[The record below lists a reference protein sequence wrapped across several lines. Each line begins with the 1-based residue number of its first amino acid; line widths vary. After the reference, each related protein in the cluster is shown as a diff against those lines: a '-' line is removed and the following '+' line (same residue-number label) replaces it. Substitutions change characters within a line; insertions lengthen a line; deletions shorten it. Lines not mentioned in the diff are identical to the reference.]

1 MKQIISFEKE
11 IAFKTMIGEVT
22 SISLEHTLA
31 FQGPST
37 ISGDMIVSGTYKMTE
52 ASTLEEDFQY
62 AIPVDIMLTKELEE
76 DNRSIAIHNFTY
88 DIRNEDTLHLYID
101 VLVKGR
107 EVIEFEEEEEKVIE
121 PVREE
126 LPKIDI
132 DKEQVMEGQV
142 EDNTNDD
149 KEILTEKEVEESQKV
164 IDNIMS
170 TEKKEEVVIKEK
182 KEEPVIKNDSQEDK
196 KTTADTK
203 VMNSIFSAFA
213 NTEETYTTY
222 SVYLLREND
231 SIENIIENY
240 GVTREELSYYN
251 DLDNLNVGSKIIIP
265 TVKKDAATS

>member
-22 SISLEHTLA
+22 SISLEHTLS

-76 DNRSIAIHNFTY
+76 DNRSITIHNFTY

-107 EVIEFEEEEEKVIE
+107 EVIELEEDEEEVIE

-126 LPKIDI
+126 QPKIDEEQ
-132 DKEQVMEGQV
+132 KE
-142 EDNTNDD
+142 DTTNDN
-149 KEILTEKEVEESQKV
+149 KELLTDIEVEESQKV
-164 IDNIMS
+164 IDNI
-170 TEKKEEVVIKEK
+170 INADK
-182 KEEPVIKNDSQEDK
+182 KEEPVIKNDTQEEV
-196 KTTADTK
+196 KTTTDTK

-265 TVKKDAATS
+265 TVKKDATAS

>member
-22 SISLEHTLA
+22 SISLEHTLS

-37 ISGDMIVSGTYKMTE
+37 ISGDIIVSGTYKMTE
-52 ASTLEEDFQY
+52 ASTLEGDFQY

-76 DNRSIAIHNFTY
+76 DNRSIIIYNFTY

-107 EVIEFEEEEEKVIE
+107 EVIELEEDEEEVIE

-126 LPKIDI
+126 QPKID
-132 DKEQVMEGQV
+132 EEQV
-142 EDNTNDD
+142 EDTTNDN
-149 KEILTEKEVEESQKV
+149 KELLTDIEVEESQKV
-164 IDNIMS
+164 IDNIIN
-170 TEKKEEVVIKEK
+170 TDKKEEVVIEDK
-182 KEEPVIKNDSQEDK
+182 KEEPVIKNDTQEEV
-196 KTTADTK
+196 KTTTDTK

-265 TVKKDAATS
+265 TVKKDATAS

>member
-22 SISLEHTLA
+22 SISLEHTLS

-76 DNRSIAIHNFTY
+76 DNRSITIHNFTY

-107 EVIEFEEEEEKVIE
+107 EVIELEEDEEEVIE

-126 LPKIDI
+126 QPKIDEEQ
-132 DKEQVMEGQV
+132 KE
-142 EDNTNDD
+142 DTTNDN
-149 KEILTEKEVEESQKV
+149 KELLTDIEVEESQKV
-164 IDNIMS
+164 IDNIIN
-170 TEKKEEVVIKEK
+170 TDKKEEL
-182 KEEPVIKNDSQEDK
+182 
-196 KTTADTK
+196 
-203 VMNSIFSAFA
+203 MAFF
-213 NTEETYTTY
+213 
-222 SVYLLREND
+222 
-231 SIENIIENY
+231 
-240 GVTREELSYYN
+240 
-251 DLDNLNVGSKIIIP
+251 
-265 TVKKDAATS
+265 

>member
-22 SISLEHTLA
+22 SISLEHTLS

-76 DNRSIAIHNFTY
+76 DNRSITIHNFTY

-107 EVIEFEEEEEKVIE
+107 EVIELEEDEKEVIE

-126 LPKIDI
+126 QPKID
-132 DKEQVMEGQV
+132 EEQV
-142 EDNTNDD
+142 EDTTNDN
-149 KEILTEKEVEESQKV
+149 KELLTDIEVEESQKV
-164 IDNIMS
+164 IDNIIN
-170 TEKKEEVVIKEK
+170 TDK
-182 KEEPVIKNDSQEDK
+182 KEEPVIKNDTQEEI
-196 KTTADTK
+196 KTTTDTK

>member
-22 SISLEHTLA
+22 SISLEHTLS

-76 DNRSIAIHNFTY
+76 DNRSITIHNFTY

-107 EVIEFEEEEEKVIE
+107 EVIELEEDKEEVIE

-126 LPKIDI
+126 QPKID
-132 DKEQVMEGQV
+132 EEQV
-142 EDNTNDD
+142 EDTTNDN
-149 KEILTEKEVEESQKV
+149 KELLTDIEVEESQKV
-164 IDNIMS
+164 IDNIIN
-170 TEKKEEVVIKEK
+170 TDK
-182 KEEPVIKNDSQEDK
+182 KEEPVIKNDIQEEV
-196 KTTADTK
+196 KTTTDTK

>member
-107 EVIEFEEEEEKVIE
+107 EVIDLEEDKEEVIE

-126 LPKIDI
+126 QPKID
-132 DKEQVMEGQV
+132 EEQV
-142 EDNTNDD
+142 EDTTNDN
-149 KEILTEKEVEESQKV
+149 KELLTDIEVEESQKV
-164 IDNIMS
+164 IDNIIN
-170 TEKKEEVVIKEK
+170 TDK
-182 KEEPVIKNDSQEDK
+182 KEEPVIKNDIQEEV
-196 KTTADTK
+196 KTTTDTK

-265 TVKKDAATS
+265 TVKKDATAS

>member
-22 SISLEHTLA
+22 SISLEHTLS

-76 DNRSIAIHNFTY
+76 DNRSITIHNFTY

-107 EVIEFEEEEEKVIE
+107 EVIELEEDEEEVIE
-121 PVREE
+121 PVREDQ
-126 LPKIDI
+126 PKID
-132 DKEQVMEGQV
+132 EEQV
-142 EDNTNDD
+142 EDTTNDN
-149 KEILTEKEVEESQKV
+149 KELLTDIEVEESQKV
-164 IDNIMS
+164 IDNIIN
-170 TEKKEEVVIKEK
+170 TDK
-182 KEEPVIKNDSQEDK
+182 KEEPVIKNDTQEEV
-196 KTTADTK
+196 KTTTDTK

-265 TVKKDAATS
+265 TVKKDATAS

>member
-22 SISLEHTLA
+22 SISLEHTLS

-76 DNRSIAIHNFTY
+76 DNRSITIHNFTY

-101 VLVKGR
+101 ILVKGR
-107 EVIEFEEEEEKVIE
+107 EVIELEEDNEEVIE

-126 LPKIDI
+126 QPKIDEEQ
-132 DKEQVMEGQV
+132 KE
-142 EDNTNDD
+142 DTTNDN
-149 KEILTEKEVEESQKV
+149 KELLTDIEVEESQKV
-164 IDNIMS
+164 IDNIIN
-170 TEKKEEVVIKEK
+170 TDK
-182 KEEPVIKNDSQEDK
+182 KEEPVIKNDTQEEV
-196 KTTADTK
+196 KTTTDTK

>member
-22 SISLEHTLA
+22 SIYLEHTLS

-107 EVIEFEEEEEKVIE
+107 EVIELEEDEEEVIE

-126 LPKIDI
+126 QPKID
-132 DKEQVMEGQV
+132 EEQV
-142 EDNTNDD
+142 EDTTNDN
-149 KEILTEKEVEESQKV
+149 KVFLTDMEVEESQKV
-164 IDNIMS
+164 IDNIIN
-170 TEKKEEVVIKEK
+170 TDK
-182 KEEPVIKNDSQEDK
+182 KEEPVIKNDIQEEV
-196 KTTADTK
+196 KTTTDTK

-222 SVYLLREND
+222 SVYILREND

-265 TVKKDAATS
+265 TIKKDATAS

>member
-22 SISLEHTLA
+22 SISLEHTLS

-76 DNRSIAIHNFTY
+76 DNRSITIHNFTY

-107 EVIEFEEEEEKVIE
+107 EVIELEEDEEEVIE

-126 LPKIDI
+126 QPKIDEEQ
-132 DKEQVMEGQV
+132 KE
-142 EDNTNDD
+142 DTTNDN
-149 KEILTEKEVEESQKV
+149 KELLTDIEVEESQKV
-164 IDNIMS
+164 IDNIIN
-170 TEKKEEVVIKEK
+170 TDKKEEVVIEDK
-182 KEEPVIKNDSQEDK
+182 KEEPVIKNDTQEEI
-196 KTTADTK
+196 KTTTDTK

-265 TVKKDAATS
+265 TVKKDATAS

>member
-22 SISLEHTLA
+22 SISLEHTLS

-76 DNRSIAIHNFTY
+76 DNRSITIHNFTY

-107 EVIEFEEEEEKVIE
+107 EVIELEEDEEEVLE

-126 LPKIDI
+126 QPKID
-132 DKEQVMEGQV
+132 EEQV
-142 EDNTNDD
+142 EDTTNDN
-149 KEILTEKEVEESQKV
+149 KELLTDIEVEESQKV
-164 IDNIMS
+164 IDNIIN
-170 TEKKEEVVIKEK
+170 TDK
-182 KEEPVIKNDSQEDK
+182 KEEPVIKNDTQEEV
-196 KTTADTK
+196 KTTTDTK

-265 TVKKDAATS
+265 TVKKDATAS

>member
-22 SISLEHTLA
+22 SISLEHTLS

-37 ISGDMIVSGTYKMTE
+37 ISGDIIVSGTYKMTE

-76 DNRSIAIHNFTY
+76 DNRSITIHNFTY

-107 EVIEFEEEEEKVIE
+107 EVIELEEDEKEVIE

-126 LPKIDI
+126 QPKID
-132 DKEQVMEGQV
+132 EEQV
-142 EDNTNDD
+142 EDTTNDN
-149 KEILTEKEVEESQKV
+149 KELLTDIEVEESQKV
-164 IDNIMS
+164 IDNIIN
-170 TEKKEEVVIKEK
+170 TDKKEEVVIEDK
-182 KEEPVIKNDSQEDK
+182 KEEPVIKNDTQEEV
-196 KTTADTK
+196 KTTTDTK

-265 TVKKDAATS
+265 TVKKDATAS

>member
-22 SISLEHTLA
+22 SISLEHTLS

-76 DNRSIAIHNFTY
+76 DNRSITIHNFTY

-107 EVIEFEEEEEKVIE
+107 EVIELEEDEEEVIE
-121 PVREE
+121 PVREDQ
-126 LPKIDI
+126 PKID
-132 DKEQVMEGQV
+132 EEQV
-142 EDNTNDD
+142 EDTTNDN
-149 KEILTEKEVEESQKV
+149 KELLTDIEVEESQKV
-164 IDNIMS
+164 IDNIMN
-170 TEKKEEVVIKEK
+170 TGKKEEVVVEEK
-182 KEEPVIKNDSQEDK
+182 KEEPVVKNDTQEEV
-196 KTTADTK
+196 KTTTDTK

-265 TVKKDAATS
+265 TVKKDATAS

>member
-22 SISLEHTLA
+22 SISLEHTLS

-37 ISGDMIVSGTYKMTE
+37 ISGDIIVSGTYKMTE

-76 DNRSIAIHNFTY
+76 DNRSITIHNFTY

-107 EVIEFEEEEEKVIE
+107 EVIELEEDEEEVIE

-126 LPKIDI
+126 QPKID
-132 DKEQVMEGQV
+132 EEQV
-142 EDNTNDD
+142 EDTTNDN
-149 KEILTEKEVEESQKV
+149 KELLTDIEVEESQKV
-164 IDNIMS
+164 IDNIIN
-170 TEKKEEVVIKEK
+170 TDK
-182 KEEPVIKNDSQEDK
+182 KEEPVIKNDTQEEI
-196 KTTADTK
+196 KTTTDTK

>member
-107 EVIEFEEEEEKVIE
+107 EVIELEEEKVIE
-121 PVREE
+121 PVREK
-126 LPKIDI
+126 LPKIEE
-132 DKEQVMEGQV
+132 EQVIDEQV
-142 EDNTNDD
+142 EDTTNDD
-149 KEILTEKEVEESQKV
+149 KELLTEKEVEESQKV
-164 IDNIMS
+164 IDNIMN
-170 TEKKEEVVIKEK
+170 TEKKEEVAIEEK
-182 KEEPVIKNDSQEDK
+182 KEEPVIKNDIQEEV
-196 KTTADTK
+196 KTTTDTK

-265 TVKKDAATS
+265 TVKKDATAS

>member
-62 AIPVDIMLTKELEE
+62 AIPVDIMLTKDLEE
-76 DNRSIAIHNFTY
+76 DNRSITIHNFTY

-107 EVIEFEEEEEKVIE
+107 EVIELEEEIPTLERNEEIA
-121 PVREE
+121 
-126 LPKIDI
+126 PKLENIV
-132 DKEQVMEGQV
+132 E
-142 EDNTNDD
+142 EDN
-149 KEILTEKEVEESQKV
+149 KEILSESEVEESKKV
-164 IDNIMS
+164 IDNIMNS
-170 TEKKEEVVIKEK
+170 EPKQEEVPTPVLQEEIKEEKPEV
-182 KEEPVIKNDSQEDK
+182 Q
-196 KTTADTK
+196 DTK

-213 NTEETYTTY
+213 NTEETYITY
-222 SVYLLREND
+222 SVYLLRETD
-231 SIENIIENY
+231 SIESIIETY
-240 GVTREELSYYN
+240 GISREELAYYN
-251 DLDNLNVGSKIIIP
+251 DLENLTVGSKIIIP
-265 TVKKDAATS
+265 TTKKDASTN

>member
-52 ASTLEEDFQY
+52 ASTLEEDFHY
-62 AIPVDIMLTKELEE
+62 AIPVDIMLTKDLEE
-76 DNRSIAIHNFTY
+76 DNRSITIHNFTY

-107 EVIEFEEEEEKVIE
+107 EVIELEEETEEEI
-121 PVREE
+121 PVLERNEE
-126 LPKIDI
+126 IAPKLEEI
-132 DKEQVMEGQV
+132 V
-142 EDNTNDD
+142 EEESDDN
-149 KEILTEKEVEESQKV
+149 KEILSESEVEESQKV
-164 IDNIMS
+164 IDNIMNPFPKQEEIP
-170 TEKKEEVVIKEK
+170 TPVMQEEVKEEKEEVKE
-182 KEEPVIKNDSQEDK
+182 PQ
-196 KTTADTK
+196 DTK

-222 SVYLLREND
+222 SVYLLRETD
-231 SIENIIENY
+231 SIESIIETY
-240 GVTREELSYYN
+240 GISREELSYYN
-251 DLDNLNVGSKIIIP
+251 DLENLTVGSKIIIP
-265 TVKKDAATS
+265 TTKKDVSTN

>member
-22 SISLEHTLA
+22 SISLEHTLS

-76 DNRSIAIHNFTY
+76 DNRFITIHNFTY

-107 EVIEFEEEEEKVIE
+107 EVIELEEDDEEVIE

-126 LPKIDI
+126 SPKID
-132 DKEQVMEGQV
+132 EEQV
-142 EDNTNDD
+142 EDTTNDN
-149 KEILTEKEVEESQKV
+149 KELLTDIEVEESQKV
-164 IDNIMS
+164 IDNIIN
-170 TEKKEEVVIKEK
+170 TDK
-182 KEEPVIKNDSQEDK
+182 KEEPVIKNDTQEEI
-196 KTTADTK
+196 KTTTDTK

-265 TVKKDAATS
+265 TVKKDATAS

>member
-62 AIPVDIMLTKELEE
+62 AIPVDIMLTKDLEE
-76 DNRSIAIHNFTY
+76 DNRSITIHNFTY

-107 EVIEFEEEEEKVIE
+107 EVIKLEEEQEEDI
-121 PVREE
+121 PVLERNEKIAPKLEE
-126 LPKIDI
+126 I
-132 DKEQVMEGQV
+132 V
-142 EDNTNDD
+142 EEESDDN
-149 KEILTEKEVEESQKV
+149 KEILSESEVEESQKV
-164 IDNIMS
+164 IDNIMN
-170 TEKKEEVVIKEK
+170 TEPKQEEIPTPVMQEEIKEEKEEVKEQ
-182 KEEPVIKNDSQEDK
+182 P
-196 KTTADTK
+196 DTK

-222 SVYLLREND
+222 SVYLLRETD
-231 SIENIIENY
+231 SIESIIETY
-240 GVTREELSYYN
+240 GISREELSYYN
-251 DLDNLNVGSKIIIP
+251 DLENLTVGSKIIIP
-265 TVKKDAATS
+265 TTKKDVSTN

>member
-22 SISLEHTLA
+22 SISLEHTLS

-76 DNRSIAIHNFTY
+76 DNRSITIHNFTY

-107 EVIEFEEEEEKVIE
+107 EVIELEEAEEEVIE

-126 LPKIDI
+126 QPKID
-132 DKEQVMEGQV
+132 EEQV
-142 EDNTNDD
+142 EDTTNDN
-149 KEILTEKEVEESQKV
+149 KELLTDIEVEESQKV
-164 IDNIMS
+164 IDNIIN
-170 TEKKEEVVIKEK
+170 TDK
-182 KEEPVIKNDSQEDK
+182 KEEPVIKNDTQEEV
-196 KTTADTK
+196 KTTPDTK

>member
-22 SISLEHTLA
+22 SISLEHTLS

-76 DNRSIAIHNFTY
+76 DNRSITIHNFTY

-107 EVIEFEEEEEKVIE
+107 EVIELEEDEEEVIE

-126 LPKIDI
+126 QPKID
-132 DKEQVMEGQV
+132 EEQV
-142 EDNTNDD
+142 EDTTNDN
-149 KEILTEKEVEESQKV
+149 KELLTDIEVEESQKV
-164 IDNIMS
+164 IDNIIN
-170 TEKKEEVVIKEK
+170 TDK
-182 KEEPVIKNDSQEDK
+182 KEEPVIKNDTQEEV
-196 KTTADTK
+196 KTTTDTK

-265 TVKKDAATS
+265 TVKKDATAS

>member
-22 SISLEHTLA
+22 SISLEHTLS

-76 DNRSIAIHNFTY
+76 DNRSITIHNFTY
-88 DIRNEDTLHLYID
+88 DIRNKDTLHIYIN

-107 EVIEFEEEEEKVIE
+107 EVNELEEDEEEVIE

-126 LPKIDI
+126 QPKIDEEQ
-132 DKEQVMEGQV
+132 KE
-142 EDNTNDD
+142 DTTNDN
-149 KEILTEKEVEESQKV
+149 KELLTDIEVEESQKV
-164 IDNIMS
+164 IDNIIN
-170 TEKKEEVVIKEK
+170 TDKKEEVVIEDK
-182 KEEPVIKNDSQEDK
+182 KEEPVIKNDTQEEI
-196 KTTADTK
+196 KTTTDTK

-265 TVKKDAATS
+265 TVKKDATAS

>member
-107 EVIEFEEEEEKVIE
+107 EVIELEEEEKVIE

-126 LPKIDI
+126 LPKIDEEEVI
-132 DKEQVMEGQV
+132 EEQV
-142 EDNTNDD
+142 EDTTNDD
-149 KEILTEKEVEESQKV
+149 KELLTEKEVEESQKV

-170 TEKKEEVVIKEK
+170 TDKKEEVVEEK
-182 KEEPVIKNDSQEDK
+182 KEEPVIKNESQEEV
-196 KTTADTK
+196 KTTTDTK

>member
-22 SISLEHTLA
+22 RISLEHTLS

-76 DNRSIAIHNFTY
+76 DNRSITIHNFTY

-107 EVIEFEEEEEKVIE
+107 EVIDLEEDKEEVIE

-126 LPKIDI
+126 QPKID
-132 DKEQVMEGQV
+132 EEQV
-142 EDNTNDD
+142 EDTTNDN
-149 KEILTEKEVEESQKV
+149 KELLTDIEVEESQKV
-164 IDNIMS
+164 IDNIIN
-170 TEKKEEVVIKEK
+170 TDK
-182 KEEPVIKNDSQEDK
+182 KEEPVIKNDAQEEI
-196 KTTADTK
+196 KTTTDTK

-222 SVYLLREND
+222 SDYLLREND

-265 TVKKDAATS
+265 TTKKDVSTN

>member
-22 SISLEHTLA
+22 SISLEHTLS

-76 DNRSIAIHNFTY
+76 DNRSITIHNFTY

-107 EVIEFEEEEEKVIE
+107 EVIELEEDEEEVIE

-126 LPKIDI
+126 QPKID
-132 DKEQVMEGQV
+132 EEQV
-142 EDNTNDD
+142 EDTTNDN
-149 KEILTEKEVEESQKV
+149 KELLTDIEVEESQKV
-164 IDNIMS
+164 IDNIIN
-170 TEKKEEVVIKEK
+170 TDKKEEEVVIEDK
-182 KEEPVIKNDSQEDK
+182 KEEPVIKNDTQEEI
-196 KTTADTK
+196 KTTTDTK

-251 DLDNLNVGSKIIIP
+251 DLDNLNVGSKIIVP

>member
-22 SISLEHTLA
+22 SISLEHTLS

-76 DNRSIAIHNFTY
+76 DNRSITIHNFTY

-107 EVIEFEEEEEKVIE
+107 EVIELEEDEKEVIE

-126 LPKIDI
+126 QPKIDEEQ
-132 DKEQVMEGQV
+132 KEDTIN
-142 EDNTNDD
+142 DN
-149 KEILTEKEVEESQKV
+149 KELLTDIEVEESQKV
-164 IDNIMS
+164 IDNIIN
-170 TEKKEEVVIKEK
+170 TDK
-182 KEEPVIKNDSQEDK
+182 KEEPVIKNDTQEEV
-196 KTTADTK
+196 KTTTDTK

-265 TVKKDAATS
+265 TVKKDATAS

>member
-62 AIPVDIMLTKELEE
+62 AIPVDIMLTKDLEE
-76 DNRSIAIHNFTY
+76 DNRSITIHNFTY

-107 EVIEFEEEEEKVIE
+107 EVIELEEEKEEEI
-121 PVREE
+121 PVLERNEE
-126 LPKIDI
+126 IAPKLEEI
-132 DKEQVMEGQV
+132 V
-142 EDNTNDD
+142 EEESDDN
-149 KEILTEKEVEESQKV
+149 KEILSESEVEESQKV
-164 IDNIMS
+164 IDNIMN
-170 TEKKEEVVIKEK
+170 TEPKQEEIPTPVMQEEIKEEKEEVKEQ
-182 KEEPVIKNDSQEDK
+182 P
-196 KTTADTK
+196 DTK

-222 SVYLLREND
+222 SVYLLRETD
-231 SIENIIENY
+231 SIESIIETY
-240 GVTREELSYYN
+240 GISREELSYYN
-251 DLDNLNVGSKIIIP
+251 DLENLNVGSKIIIP
-265 TVKKDAATS
+265 TTKKDVSTN

>member
-22 SISLEHTLA
+22 SISLEHTLS

-37 ISGDMIVSGTYKMTE
+37 ISGDIIVSGTYKMTE

-76 DNRSIAIHNFTY
+76 DNRSITIHNFTY

-107 EVIEFEEEEEKVIE
+107 EVIELEEDEEEVIE

-126 LPKIDI
+126 QPKIDE
-132 DKEQVMEGQV
+132 EQI
-142 EDNTNDD
+142 EDTTNDN
-149 KEILTEKEVEESQKV
+149 KELLTDIEVEESQKV
-164 IDNIMS
+164 IDNIIN
-170 TEKKEEVVIKEK
+170 TDKKEEVVIEDK
-182 KEEPVIKNDSQEDK
+182 KEEPVIKNDTQEEI
-196 KTTADTK
+196 KTTTDTK

>member
-22 SISLEHTLA
+22 SISLEHTLS

-76 DNRSIAIHNFTY
+76 DNRSITIHNFTY

-107 EVIEFEEEEEKVIE
+107 EVIELEEAEEEVIE

-126 LPKIDI
+126 QPKID
-132 DKEQVMEGQV
+132 EEQV
-142 EDNTNDD
+142 EDTTNDN
-149 KEILTEKEVEESQKV
+149 KELLTDIEVEESQKV
-164 IDNIMS
+164 IDNIIN
-170 TEKKEEVVIKEK
+170 TDK
-182 KEEPVIKNDSQEDK
+182 KEEPVIKNDTQEEI
-196 KTTADTK
+196 KTTTDTK

>member
-22 SISLEHTLA
+22 SISLEHTLS

-76 DNRSIAIHNFTY
+76 DNRSITIHNFTY

-107 EVIEFEEEEEKVIE
+107 EVIELEEDEEEVIE

-126 LPKIDI
+126 QPKIDEEQ
-132 DKEQVMEGQV
+132 KE
-142 EDNTNDD
+142 DTTNDN
-149 KEILTEKEVEESQKV
+149 KELLTDIEVEESQKV
-164 IDNIMS
+164 IDNIIN
-170 TEKKEEVVIKEK
+170 TDK
-182 KEEPVIKNDSQEDK
+182 KEEPVIKNDTQEEV
-196 KTTADTK
+196 KTTTDTK

-265 TVKKDAATS
+265 TVKKDATAS

>member
-22 SISLEHTLA
+22 SISLEHTLS

-37 ISGDMIVSGTYKMTE
+37 ISGDIIVSGTYKMTE

-76 DNRSIAIHNFTY
+76 DNRSITIHNFTY

-107 EVIEFEEEEEKVIE
+107 EVIELEEDEKEVIE

-126 LPKIDI
+126 QPKID
-132 DKEQVMEGQV
+132 EEQV
-142 EDNTNDD
+142 EDTINDN
-149 KEILTEKEVEESQKV
+149 KELLTDIEVEESQKV
-164 IDNIMS
+164 IDNIIN
-170 TEKKEEVVIKEK
+170 TDKKEEVVIEDK
-182 KEEPVIKNDSQEDK
+182 KEEPVIKNDTQEEV
-196 KTTADTK
+196 KTATDTK

>member
-22 SISLEHTLA
+22 SISLEHTLS

-76 DNRSIAIHNFTY
+76 DNRSITIHNFTY

-107 EVIEFEEEEEKVIE
+107 EVIELEEDKEEVIE

-126 LPKIDI
+126 QPKID
-132 DKEQVMEGQV
+132 EEQV
-142 EDNTNDD
+142 EDTTNDN
-149 KEILTEKEVEESQKV
+149 KELLTDIEVEESQKV
-164 IDNIMS
+164 IDNIIN
-170 TEKKEEVVIKEK
+170 TDK
-182 KEEPVIKNDSQEDK
+182 KEEPVIKNDTQEEV
-196 KTTADTK
+196 KTTTDTK

-265 TVKKDAATS
+265 TVKKDATAS

>member
-22 SISLEHTLA
+22 SISLEHTLS

-76 DNRSIAIHNFTY
+76 DNRSITIHNFTY

-107 EVIEFEEEEEKVIE
+107 EVIELEEDEKEVIE

-126 LPKIDI
+126 QPKIDEEQ
-132 DKEQVMEGQV
+132 KE
-142 EDNTNDD
+142 DTTNDN
-149 KEILTEKEVEESQKV
+149 KELLTDIEVEESQKV
-164 IDNIMS
+164 IDNIIN
-170 TEKKEEVVIKEK
+170 TDKKEEVVIEDK
-182 KEEPVIKNDSQEDK
+182 KEEPVIKNDTQEEI
-196 KTTADTK
+196 KTTTDTK

>member
-22 SISLEHTLA
+22 SISLEHTLS

-76 DNRSIAIHNFTY
+76 DNRSITIHNFTY

-107 EVIEFEEEEEKVIE
+107 EVIELEEDEEEVIE

-126 LPKIDI
+126 QPKIDEEQ
-132 DKEQVMEGQV
+132 KE
-142 EDNTNDD
+142 DTTNDN
-149 KEILTEKEVEESQKV
+149 KELLTDIEVEESQKV
-164 IDNIMS
+164 IDNIIN
-170 TEKKEEVVIKEK
+170 TDK
-182 KEEPVIKNDSQEDK
+182 KEEPVIKNDTQEEI
-196 KTTADTK
+196 KTTTDTK

-265 TVKKDAATS
+265 TVKKDATAS

>member
-22 SISLEHTLA
+22 SISLEHTLS

-76 DNRSIAIHNFTY
+76 DNRSITIHNFTY

-107 EVIEFEEEEEKVIE
+107 EVIDLEEDEEEVIE

-126 LPKIDI
+126 QPKIDEEQ
-132 DKEQVMEGQV
+132 KEDTIN
-142 EDNTNDD
+142 DN
-149 KEILTEKEVEESQKV
+149 KELLTDIEVEESQKV
-164 IDNIMS
+164 IDNIIN
-170 TEKKEEVVIKEK
+170 TDK
-182 KEEPVIKNDSQEDK
+182 KEEPVIKNDTQEEV
-196 KTTADTK
+196 KTTTDTK

-265 TVKKDAATS
+265 TVKKDATTS

>member
-22 SISLEHTLA
+22 SISLEHTLS

-37 ISGDMIVSGTYKMTE
+37 ISGDIIVSGTYKMTE

-76 DNRSIAIHNFTY
+76 DNKSITIHNFTY

-107 EVIEFEEEEEKVIE
+107 EVIELEEDEKEVIE

-126 LPKIDI
+126 QPKIDEEQ
-132 DKEQVMEGQV
+132 KE
-142 EDNTNDD
+142 DTTNDN
-149 KEILTEKEVEESQKV
+149 KELLTDIEVEESQKV
-164 IDNIMS
+164 IDNIIN
-170 TEKKEEVVIKEK
+170 TDKKEEVVIEDK
-182 KEEPVIKNDSQEDK
+182 KEEPVIKNDTQEEV
-196 KTTADTK
+196 KTTTDTK

-265 TVKKDAATS
+265 TVKKDATAS